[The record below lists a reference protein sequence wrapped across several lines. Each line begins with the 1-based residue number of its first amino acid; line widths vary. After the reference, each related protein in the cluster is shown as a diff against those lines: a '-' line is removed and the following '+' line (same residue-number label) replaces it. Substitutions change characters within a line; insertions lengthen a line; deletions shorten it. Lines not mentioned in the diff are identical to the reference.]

1 VSKSAPLKCGIQKRS
16 LRARLKKNL
25 FAGLLGSDVVQEIE
39 TLLGRQAVQDL
50 DMEALE
56 LAVRHQVLQLAG
68 AAVEQRLNADISDGQ
83 DSRTRCACGQEA
95 RLVGRRSKQV
105 QSVLGPL
112 QLERAYYHCSSC
124 GHGFYPRD
132 KQLGIENTSFSPA
145 LTRMVGTVGAM
156 VSFQEGSELL
166 QDLAGVAVDPK
177 QVERTAEAL
186 GKEIAEDERLHTEP
200 LDSLPLP
207 QTLYLGMDGTG
218 IPLRKEELVGR
229 TGKQPDGSAK
239 TGEVKLCT
247 VWSAESLDEQGT
259 PIRDEGSVT
268 YSAALESACALD
280 TAASRSPFAQ
290 RVWREATRRR
300 FCQAPRRVVLG
311 DGALWIWNIADDQF
325 PGAIQIVDRYHAK
338 EYLSDLGKA
347 LYGPTAPRAA
357 QWAER
362 RKKELDTGKFPAL
375 LNPIRRQIP
384 RSDLARRCLHYFKT
398 NRDRMRYPEFH
409 AQGLCTSSGV
419 VEAGCKVAIGTR
431 LKRAGMHWTRQGSN
445 AIIALRCAKLSGRFQ
460 DFWERRSERRAA

>member
-1 VSKSAPLKCGIQKRS
+1 MSKSAPPRCGKRKRS

-25 FAGLLGSDVVQEIE
+25 FGDLLAIDVVQEIE
-39 TLLGRQAVQDL
+39 TLLGRQAVEELDL
-50 DMEALE
+50 EALE
-56 LAVRHQVLQLAG
+56 LIVRQRVLRLAG
-68 AAVEQRLNADISDGQ
+68 AAVEQRLNADTSDERG
-83 DSRTRCACGQEA
+83 SRIRCSCGQEA
-95 RLVGRRSKQV
+95 RYAGRRAKNFLC
-105 QSVLGPL
+105 VLGPL
-112 QLERAYYHCSSC
+112 RLERAYYHCSSC
-124 GHGFYPRD
+124 GQGFCPRD
-132 KQLGIENTSFSPA
+132 RQLGLENSSLSPA
-145 LTRMVGTVGAM
+145 LTRMTGTVGAM
-156 VSFQEGSELL
+156 VSFQEGSALL
-166 QDLAGVAVDPK
+166 RELAGVPVDAK

-186 GKEIAEDERLHTEP
+186 GKEVAEDERLHSEP
-200 LDSLPLP
+200 LDALPLP
-207 QTLYLGMDGTG
+207 RTLYLGMDGTG
-218 IPLRKEELVGR
+218 IPLRAEELVGR

-247 VWSAESLDEQGT
+247 IWSAESRDEQGT
-259 PIRDEGSVT
+259 PVRDEGSVS

-311 DGALWIWNIADDQF
+311 DGALWIWNIADEQF
-325 PGAIQIVDRYHAK
+325 PGATQIVDRYHAK
-338 EYLSDLGKA
+338 EYLSDLAKA

-362 RKKELDTGKFPAL
+362 RKV
-375 LNPIRRQIP
+375 P
-384 RSDLARRCLHYFKT
+384 RSDLARRCLHYFQT
-398 NRDRMRYPEFH
+398 TRERMRYPEVH

-431 LKRAGMHWTRQGSN
+431 LKRAGMHWTKQGSN
-445 AIIALRCAKLSGRFQ
+445 AIIALRCSKLSGRFQ